1 MTELSPLMDLLVELE
16 EAGVSEVWTDG
27 FYVYA
32 WPRSNLSMRLWTELR
47 RNRREPTKT
56 LQRGPANP
64 NEVIAV
70 FDEVTFV

>member
-1 MTELSPLMDLLVELE
+1 MTELGPLMDLLVELE
-16 EAGVSEVWTDG
+16 EAGVKDVWTDG
-27 FYVYA
+27 FYVHA
-32 WPRSNLSMRLWTELR
+32 WPQSQLSLRLKTELR